1 MKSLWLRVCFLNFLM
16 ASLLGL
22 MLRFS
27 HVLPF
32 TFERRY
38 VVHAHSHVA
47 LLGWA
52 YLAVFTLVVLFFVPA
67 DKHPRYN
74 RLFWLT
80 EICVLGMLAT
90 FPFMGYALWSI
101 VFSTGH
107 IFCSYVFAYR
117 VWKDIP
123 PSSAGKLLRAAL
135 VWMLLSTLGV
145 WALGP
150 IGGPEKHPELF
161 QAAIQTFLHFQFHG
175 WFLIAVLALVFRFH
189 GTDSVNESRYNRFFI
204 MLMGGTLLTV
214 SLPISWYFPSAFWQ
228 ISFSIGAVFLL
239 IAAYDLWK
247 MTRNSER
254 STLFAVASGSFALK
268 TVAQLLAIVPVVAE
282 QSGKI
287 RELAVGF
294 IHLMM
299 LGVVTGFLLFLMENA
314 GFALKPVWR
323 TGVLLILS
331 AFVGTEI
338 LILAQAISYLT
349 GIGYL
354 TGYTTLVASFSV
366 LFPVGI
372 AVCGRA
378 IR

>member
-1 MKSLWLRVCFLNFLM
+1 MKSVWLRVCFLNFLM

-27 HVLPF
+27 HLLPF
-32 TFERRY
+32 AFERRY

-52 YLAVFTLVVLFFVPA
+52 YLAVFTLAVMFFVPA
-67 DKHPRYN
+67 DKQPRYN
-74 RLFWLT
+74 GLFWLT

-123 PSSAGKLLRAAL
+123 ASPAGKLLRAAL

-161 QAAIQTFLHFQFHG
+161 QTAIQTFLHFQFHG
-175 WFLIAVLALVFRFH
+175 WFLIAALALVFRFRDIDT
-189 GTDSVNESRYNRFFI
+189 GNADRYNRFFN

-214 SLPISWYFPSAFWQ
+214 GLPISWYFPSVFWQ

-239 IAAYDLWK
+239 IAAYDVWK
-247 MTRNSER
+247 MTRKSER
-254 STLFAVASGSFALK
+254 STLFAVASGSFVLK
-268 TVAQLLAIVPVVAE
+268 TIMQLLAIIPFMAE

-287 RELAVGF
+287 RELTIGF

-299 LGVVTGFLLFLMENA
+299 LGVVTGFLLFLMENC

-331 AFVGTEI
+331 AFGITEI
-338 LILAQAISYLT
+338 LILAQGISYLA

-354 TGYTTLVASFSV
+354 TGSTTLLAAVSV
-366 LFPVGI
+366 LFPIGI
-372 AVCGRA
+372 AVCWRA